1 MSQPGLIYRMRFK
14 NIEGSIILTWIYPTD
29 IIVPDGD
36 PQEIIELTAGG
47 RPLVISASNND
58 EDKFTP
64 IRSKSAQI
72 TFVSDSASGL
82 DSSTFSDGSDSLWQV
97 HIWNEDTGD
106 TIFQGFLMLAD
117 NQQPFQ
123 PDPEYV
129 TLTATDHLAALKEI
143 ALTDLSG
150 DNPLGKYRVAS
161 IIAFCLAKTGLSLTW
176 RVVNNLR
183 AGGASFD
190 YSITFN
196 AGTNTITGFTNTLQF
211 YIGQEIVITG
221 TSSNN
226 MTTYVTAM
234 TSTEIT
240 VSGTL
245 VTEYAPATTIT
256 DYMSTFHWYDKVY
269 IDAKTFE
276 KEIGTCEDCYT
287 VLSKIL
293 GEDCFIT
300 QWLGEWWIMRVDE
313 FEDNPIYVAYFA
325 VDGTYYST
333 AAGTTYNKSVGFADD
348 SKFAKA
354 DTLLRF
360 VRPHGFVKETFNYTS
375 PLEVP
380 CNIDFSRGDLI
391 DGSNPLDKVY
401 ALDCWD
407 LLEGVPGY
415 YGTVDGTTAR
425 IHKLYNSINYEIE
438 RYIVLTPR
446 TTYETSSINDA
457 TYIQSE
463 SIVVN
468 EKDRLNVSA
477 DYRLTFNTAGTPDVR
492 LMRVVFNGDDGSWW
506 ILGEATVGD
515 GIPVWY
521 NTLLWTLFSAKGAV
535 TVDFD
540 STDWN
545 NISWDCP
552 PVPSSGKVYIWFN
565 QLNQNS
571 AAYDDHDIHYANLRV
586 EYIPLINGSYAKY
599 SGQYSQITRT
609 ETGYFANRDKQVF
622 LSDSPTKIY
631 KGAMFLYINSVY
643 VLIPFWFASAPFVS
657 GYPPNTDYLHPYGYI
672 QAFSVWNQYKGQTVE
687 PILARGRGINI
698 FQGSVIGLTTSWPDM
713 LHKYSLTDLN
723 VQTNNRYFMLISV
736 SQDWKSCIWTA
747 VFIEVYNTVL
757 GKSYSDPFT
766 FKYIAQ

>member
-47 RPLVISASNND
+47 RPLVIGASNND

-82 DSSTFSDGSDSLWQV
+82 DSSTFSDGSDSLWRV
-97 HIWNEDTGD
+97 HVWNEDTGD

-123 PDPEYV
+123 PDPQYV

-150 DNPLGKYRVAS
+150 DNPLGKYRIAS

-196 AGTNTITGFTNTLQF
+196 SGTNTITGFVNTLQF

-234 TSTEIT
+234 TSTVIT
-240 VSGTL
+240 VSSALT
-245 VTEYAPATTIT
+245 TEFAPATTIT

-313 FEDNPIYVAYFA
+313 FEDNPVYVAYFA

-333 AAGTTYNKSVGFADD
+333 AAGTTYDKSVGFIDD

-360 VRPHGFVKETFNYTS
+360 VRPHGFVKETFNYNT

-380 CNIDFSRGDLI
+380 CNIDFSRGALNTTISSTEKRYD
-391 DGSNPLDKVY
+391 
-401 ALDCWD
+401 LDCWGKYRENYPTSG
-407 LLEGVPGY
+407 LIAA
-415 YGTVDGTTAR
+415 TVTIYIQRNFNNNG
-425 IHKLYNSINYEIE
+425 YEIQ
-438 RYIVLTPR
+438 RFVVIPYAAI
-446 TTYETSSINDA
+446 SSNLI
-457 TYIQSE
+457 YSE
-463 SIVVN
+463 DIAVNVKDKFSIGMSR
-468 EKDRLNVSA
+468 RLSSDVSGSGFYRDNA
-477 DYRLTFNTAGTPDVR
+477 MQVRLT
-492 LMRVVFNGDDGSWW
+492 GDDG
-506 ILGEATVGD
+506 TF
-515 GIPVWY
+515 
-521 NTLLWTLFSAKGAV
+521 WTLQGETSTGDTLQWVASNS
-535 TVDFD
+535 DFTTNNKYFWFEGD
-540 STDWN
+540 VSRDMTDPESIYGSTEA
-545 NISWDCP
+545 P
-552 PVPSSGKVYIWFN
+552 PVPVGGIINLLAHQTHQAAWNRDTYIDSISF
-565 QLNQNS
+565 
-571 AAYDDHDIHYANLRV
+571 
-586 EYIPLINGSYAKY
+586 EYIPFINGSYQKY
-599 SGQYSQITRT
+599 SGQYSQVTRT
-609 ETGYFANRDKQVF
+609 ETGYFANRDKEVY